1 MFCSVH
7 CCTMQIGLG
16 RGCKGGAARCCSRTA
31 IVSRAA
37 QHLALWVC
45 LVRQLSSK
53 PDSTLTRLHSN
64 AVKTIET
71 LLVTTRL
78 SPSTSAPDLWLSLL
92 SINALA
98 PLRTTHCACASSCCR
113 CLALTAAARVRALPN
128 ALLRAH
134 APPQCTKPFAQQR
147 RQHSIHV
154 A

>member
-53 PDSTLTRLHSN
+53 PDSTLTRLHSK
-64 AVKTIET
+64 AVNDR
-71 LLVTTRL
+71 TTTSNHKAL
-78 SPSTSAPDLWLSLL
+78 STSTLDLWLSLL
-92 SINALA
+92 SRLSINALA
-98 PLRTTHCACASSCCR
+98 PPLRTTHCACASSCCR

-147 RQHSIHV
+147 RQHSI